1 MPQNAVNPQVN
12 YPTASIF
19 KRLAA
24 MLYDFL
30 LILALWLIF
39 GIVIVALFVD
49 MPEVGGE
56 FQKPFPPSI
65 AASSWFSITFL
76 FYTYFWRRNG
86 QTLGMQAWR
95 IKLVSEQ
102 PGPISILQCMLR
114 VGIGFFSVL
123 SCGLGFLWMLWD
135 KSEKTWHDRASM
147 SKVVILPK
155 DLKK

>member
-1 MPQNAVNPQVN
+1 MSQNAVNPQVN

-24 MLYDFL
+24 MLYDFM
-30 LILALWLIF
+30 LIF
-39 GIVIVALFVD
+39 AMFMLYGIAATFIAKALNN
-49 MPEVGGE
+49 GE
-56 FQKPFPPSI
+56 FVGALPFSLN
-65 AASSWFSITFL
+65 ASAWFTITFL

-102 PGPISILQCMLR
+102 PGPISISQCMLR